1 MTAWCSGRAAGRLA
15 PARAMPAAAAAPQPP
30 PPLPPPPPPRIS
42 RRLAETDVPCVAA
55 TRALVA
61 AVPGT
66 LSLAQ
71 GVVHWPPPAAALAAA
86 AACAAD
92 AAVSLYGP
100 DEGLPALRAALRAK
114 LAARNSLPGYDAIVT
129 AGANQ
134 GFASAV
140 LALVDAGDAVALFAP
155 YYCERASRDRPAIL
169 P

>member
-1 MTAWCSGRAAGRLA
+1 MPARCPGRAAGRLA
-15 PARAMPAAAAAPQPP
+15 ATRAMPAAAAAAA
-30 PPLPPPPPPRIS
+30 PPPPPRIS
-42 RRLAETDVPCVAA
+42 RRLVETDVPCVAS

-86 AACAAD
+86 AAGAAD

-114 LAARNSLPGYDAIVT
+114 LAARNGLPGYDAIVT

-155 YYCERASRDRPAIL
+155 YYCERASLGRPVIL